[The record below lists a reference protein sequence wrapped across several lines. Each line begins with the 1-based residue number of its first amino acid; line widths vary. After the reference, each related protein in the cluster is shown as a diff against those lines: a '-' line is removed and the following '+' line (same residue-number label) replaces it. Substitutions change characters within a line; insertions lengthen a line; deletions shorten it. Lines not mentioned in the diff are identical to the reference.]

1 MVKNIT
7 WLGHASFKIVDKVT
21 CKVIYCDPWKLKNT
35 DAAEDKADLIL
46 VSHPHFDHFSPED
59 IKKILKPETVIV
71 SVKEVAEQFPKN
83 TKVIFPGQKIL
94 VKLNTSNTL
103 SSAGKETATQ
113 KEAVIEIE
121 AIAAY
126 NPAKQFH
133 PRQNNWNG
141 YIFSANNLRI
151 YHAGDTDATPEML
164 SLKDRKKDDEKGI
177 DIALLPIGGTYTMS
191 AEEAADAANTFK
203 PRLAIPMHYGD
214 IVGKW
219 EDGVAFK
226 DNCKVDVELLR
237 PE

>member
-1 MVKNIT
+1 MVENIT

-21 CKVIYCDPWKLKNT
+21 GKVIYCDPWKLKNT
-35 DAAEDKADLIL
+35 DAAKDKADLIL

-71 SVKEVAEQFPKN
+71 SVKEVAEQFPKQA
-83 TKVIFPGQKIL
+83 KVILPGQKIT
-94 VKLNTSNTL
+94 VNWSDK
-103 SSAGKETATQ
+103 SAKENS
-113 KEAVIEIE
+113 IEIE

-141 YIFSANNLRI
+141 YIFTANNLLI
-151 YHAGDTDATPEML
+151 YHAGDTDITPEML
-164 SLKDRKKDDEKGI
+164 ALKDRVKDDKGI
-177 DIALLPIGGTYTMS
+177 DIAFLPIGGTYTMS
-191 AEEAADAANTFK
+191 AEEAANAANTFK
-203 PRLAIPMHYGD
+203 PKLAIPMHYGD

-226 DNCKVDVELLR
+226 NKCKVNVELMR